1 MARSVETL
9 LKDASKAGIEISLR
23 DDNTLGMKGDGK
35 HPLVSVLRE
44 NRTGILVWL
53 DTIRAIEN
61 RMINGRVFLVDV
73 WKNLIENPD
82 DEELSRSFSHHLH
95 LWASLDDDLR
105 NIYGYEGCPVG
116 GCDRDPYPEK
126 VRDPVHHVDKDFY
139 KQPLVC
145 SHCAEGS
152 GNE

>member
-35 HPLVSVLRE
+35 HPLVSVLKE
-44 NRTGILVWL
+44 NRTGIFVWL
-53 DTIRAIEN
+53 DMIKRIEN
-61 RMINGRVFLVDV
+61 RMIHGRIFLVDV
-73 WKNLIENPD
+73 WKNLVENPD

-116 GCDRDPYPEK
+116 GCDRYAYSK
-126 VRDPVHHVDKDFY
+126 MVRDPVHHVDKDFY

-145 SHCAEGS
+145 RHCAEAGK
-152 GNE
+152 EE